1 MDEAT
6 ALRQC
11 RKLWKGSGLRVTACR
26 APAPPA
32 QEAAADA
39 ATDAGAQPTTPRR
52 RSLADFE
59 AAAAGGAGCSTD
71 PPPPPPSASSQS
83 PPPLSSSPPPKALA
97 KPPPRRPDIGLSL
110 GIGRCTEG
118 AHGVVPL
125 GKAHAKRPIGETA
138 VVPKAEA
145 EAARLRALEARANEE
160 QVLEAQRLQ
169 RALELENAKNH
180 PMLMRRALDAWRS
193 QRQEVVA

>member
-11 RKLWKGSGLRVTACR
+11 QKLWKGSGLRITACPT
-26 APAPPA
+26 APTIVSTADAPSA
-32 QEAAADA
+32 KAEAA
-39 ATDAGAQPTTPRR
+39 PTTPRR

-59 AAAAGGAGCSTD
+59 AVVVVERPK
-71 PPPPPPSASSQS
+71 PPP
-83 PPPLSSSPPPKALA
+83 

-118 AHGVVPL
+118 SGGTPMPL

-138 VVPKAEA
+138 TVAKAAAEA
-145 EAARLRALEARANEE
+145 EEEISSKRAFCASVE
-160 QVLEAQRLQ
+160 QRLEAQRLQ
-169 RALELENAKNH
+169 RACELENVANH
-180 PMLMRRALDAWRS
+180 PVLMRKALDAWRS
-193 QRQEVVA
+193 ELLTVH

>member
-1 MDEAT
+1 MDEET

-11 RKLWKGSGLRVTACR
+11 RKLWKGSGLRITACP
-26 APAPPA
+26 APAPPV

-39 ATDAGAQPTTPRR
+39 STDVDPQPTTPRR

-59 AAAAGGAGCSTD
+59 AAAAVEEGAGCSTD
-71 PPPPPPSASSQS
+71 PPPAPS
-83 PPPLSSSPPPKALA
+83 KAPA

-118 AHGVVPL
+118 SHGVVPL

-138 VVPKAEA
+138 VVPKADA
-145 EAARLRALEARANEE
+145 EAARLRASEE
-160 QVLEAQRLQ
+160 QKLEAQRLQ
-169 RALELENAKNH
+169 RSLELENAQNH
-180 PMLMRRALDAWRS
+180 PMLMRRALEAWRN
-193 QRQEVVA
+193 QGVVA

>member
-11 RKLWKGSGLRVTACR
+11 RKLWKGSGLRVTACT

-39 ATDAGAQPTTPRR
+39 ATHADPQPTTPRR

-59 AAAAGGAGCSTD
+59 AAATATPTTTGGAGCSTD
-71 PPPPPPSASSQS
+71 APQPPAAPPVPS
-83 PPPLSSSPPPKALA
+83 KAPA

-118 AHGVVPL
+118 SHGVVPL

-145 EAARLRALEARANEE
+145 EAARLRALEARASEE

>member
-11 RKLWKGSGLRVTACR
+11 RKLWKGSGLRVTACA

-39 ATDAGAQPTTPRR
+39 ATRADPQPTTPRR

-59 AAAAGGAGCSTD
+59 AAAATATATATGGAGCSTD
-71 PPPPPPSASSQS
+71 SPPPPAAPPVPS
-83 PPPLSSSPPPKALA
+83 KAPA

-118 AHGVVPL
+118 SHGVVPL

-145 EAARLRALEARANEE
+145 EAARLRALEARASEE

-180 PMLMRRALDAWRS
+180 PMLMRRALDAWRG

>member
-1 MDEAT
+1 MDEET

-11 RKLWKGSGLRVTACR
+11 RKLWKGSGLRITACP

-32 QEAAADA
+32 QEVAADA
-39 ATDAGAQPTTPRR
+39 STAADLQPTTPRR

-59 AAAAGGAGCSTD
+59 AAAAAAVEKGAGCSTD
-71 PPPPPPSASSQS
+71 PPPVPAPAPPAPSKAS
-83 PPPLSSSPPPKALA
+83 A

-118 AHGVVPL
+118 SHGVVPL

-138 VVPKAEA
+138 VVPKADA
-145 EAARLRALEARANEE
+145 EAARLRASEE
-160 QVLEAQRLQ
+160 QKLEAQRLQ
-169 RALELENAKNH
+169 RSLELENAQNH
-180 PMLMRRALDAWRS
+180 PMLMRQALEAWRN
-193 QRQEVVA
+193 QGVVA